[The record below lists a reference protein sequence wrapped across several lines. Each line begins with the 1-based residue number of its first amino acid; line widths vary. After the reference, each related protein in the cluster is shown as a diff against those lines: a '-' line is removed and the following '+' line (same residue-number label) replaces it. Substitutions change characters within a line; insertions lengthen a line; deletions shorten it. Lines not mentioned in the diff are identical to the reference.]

1 MKDIV
6 ELKPCPFCGGK
17 AHIKIIDHDSHGK
30 ESYKVIISCGTWNCG
45 VKREF
50 YWFNTEEQAIKVS
63 AEIWN
68 NRVNKRV
75 NKKSV
80 SFKSKDSQLN
90 KEDCTITLPINE
102 WIDCH
107 RIHAAELIK
116 CAEAEYEAGY
126 RAGKST
132 MISEIKGILED
143 CSCTNGM
150 MIVRALQDLIE
161 KYGEK
166 NVR

>member
-1 MKDIV
+1 MKDII

-17 AHIKIIDHDSHGK
+17 AHIKIIDHDSLGK
-30 ESYKVIISCGTWNCG
+30 ESYKVIISCGNWKCD

-50 YWFNTEEQAIKVS
+50 YWFNTEKQAIEVS

-68 NRVNKRV
+68 NRVNKKPR
-75 NKKSV
+75 S
-80 SFKSKDSQLN
+80 SKSKDDQLN
-90 KEDCTITLPINE
+90 KEDCTITLLINE

-107 RIHAAELIK
+107 RIHANELIK
-116 CAEAEYEAGY
+116 CAETEYGAGY
-126 RAGKST
+126 SAGKST

-143 CSCTNGM
+143 CSQTNGI
-150 MIVRALQDLIE
+150 MIVSALQDLIE

>member
-6 ELKPCPFCGGK
+6 KLKPCPFCGGK

-30 ESYKVIISCGTWNCG
+30 ESYKVIISCGTWNCD

-68 NRVNKRV
+68 KRV
-75 NKKSV
+75 SKKLRPA
-80 SFKSKDSQLN
+80 KSEGEHLN
-90 KEDCTITLPINE
+90 KEEHTITLPINE

-107 RIHAAELIK
+107 RIHANELIK
-116 CAEAEYEAGY
+116 CAETEYEAGY
-126 RAGKST
+126 CAGKST

-143 CSCTNGM
+143 CAWDNGM
-150 MIVRALQDLIE
+150 MITRALQDLIE